1 MWARYWALERRSK
14 RPCSNAAVLRQF
26 HVTEGQNTRDQI
38 TLCAFHSFLV
48 EVQRMLATYM
58 RRMRN
63 SNLEIRISG
72 SSCRPQQATLY
83 FPSAIAKAWYLAGSD
98 FPRQLHGSIVLLTLS
113 KILMAFREGFVPSSV
128 P

>member
-1 MWARYWALERRSK
+1 MERRSK
-14 RPCSNAAVLRQF
+14 RSCSNATVFREF

-38 TLCAFHSFLV
+38 TLYAFHSFLV
-48 EVQRMLATYM
+48 KVQQMLATYM

-63 SNLEIRISG
+63 NNLEIRIAG
-72 SSCRPQQATLY
+72 SYCRPQQATRY
-83 FPSAIAKAWYLAGSD
+83 FLSEIAEAWYLAGSD

-113 KILMAFREGFVPSSV
+113 KILMVFTKGFVPFSV

>member
-1 MWARYWALERRSK
+1 MWARYLTFERRSK
-14 RPCSNAAVLRQF
+14 RSCSNAAVLRNF

-48 EVQRMLATYM
+48 KVQQMLATNM

-63 SNLEIRISG
+63 NNLEIRIAG
-72 SSCRPQQATLY
+72 SYCRPQQATRDFL
-83 FPSAIAKAWYLAGSD
+83 SEIAEAWYLTGSD

-113 KILMAFREGFVPSSV
+113 KILMVFREAFVPSSV

>member
-1 MWARYWALERRSK
+1 MWARYLTFERRSK
-14 RPCSNAAVLRQF
+14 RSCYNAAVLRKF

-48 EVQRMLATYM
+48 KVQQMLATYM

-63 SNLEIRISG
+63 SNLEIRIAG
-72 SSCRPQQATLY
+72 SSRRPQQATRDFL
-83 FPSAIAKAWYLAGSD
+83 SEIAEAWYLAGSD
-98 FPRQLHGSIVLLTLS
+98 FPRQLRGSIVLLTLS
-113 KILMAFREGFVPSSV
+113 KILMVFTKGFVPFSV